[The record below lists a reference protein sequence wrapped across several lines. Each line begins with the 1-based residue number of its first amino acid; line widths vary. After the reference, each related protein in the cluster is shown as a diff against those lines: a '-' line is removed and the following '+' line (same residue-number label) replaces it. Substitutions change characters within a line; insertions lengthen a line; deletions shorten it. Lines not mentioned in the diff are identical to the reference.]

1 MMLQNCKEVQQQ
13 SISQKKLTTNIIIM
27 KETKCPAEE
36 LLKSIAGKWKP
47 QILKLAIDNPVR
59 FNALLRQLEGA
70 TKQAIATALKELET
84 EGILSKKTIKLKP
97 LHIEYS
103 LTEKGQ
109 KIVPLLQQFEE
120 F

>member
-1 MMLQNCKEVQQQ
+1 MLQKCKEDQQL
-13 SISQKKLTTNIIIM
+13 SISQKNLTTNLILM
-27 KETKCPAEE
+27 NEAKCPAEE

-47 QILKLAIDNPVR
+47 QILKLAIDNPIR

-84 EGILSKKTIKLKP
+84 EGILSKETIKLKP

-103 LTEKGQ
+103 LTEKGR
-109 KIVPLLQQFEE
+109 KIVPLLQQLEDF
-120 F
+120 